1 MNEAA
6 RKSGVALAPCASYD
20 DAEVLAAIF
29 VKETLLGKILFR

>member
-6 RKSGVALAPCASYD
+6 RKSRVALVPCASYD

-29 VKETLLGKILFR
+29 VKETLLGRIFYR